1 MKLVFTSYVK
11 SPEYDQP
18 QRWLKRIEGYIGILE
33 SLNNDHTVISIERI
47 NYQGEYSQNGVY
59 YYFIPQKKKTNLFPF
74 KQHRL
79 VKALKPD
86 VVFVNGLIFPLQVI
100 QLRMKLGKSVKI
112 IGLHHAEKPFTGL
125 KKYLQQWADKC
136 FDAYCFTSVEF
147 GTTWISN
154 GNLSDEKKVHEVM
167 EVSSSFTP
175 IERDL
180 AKARSQAEGSPVYLW
195 VGRLNA
201 NKDPLTVV
209 SAFLQFSKLHPLAK
223 LYMIFQTEELLSEIK
238 KLFQQYPEEA
248 KNIILAGRIAHEEL
262 AYWYNSVDFIISG
275 SHYEG
280 SGTAVCE
287 AMSCGCVP
295 VLTDIASFR
304 MMTGRGKCGLLYE
317 PADEAAL
324 LEVLQQSTQI
334 DMRAERAKVLTQFR
348 EFLSYEAIGKKIQE
362 IIISLYQKKP

>member
-18 QRWLKRIEGYIGILE
+18 QGWLKRIEGYIGILE
-33 SLNNDHTVISIERI
+33 SLSNSQTVISIERI

-154 GNLSDEKKVHEVM
+154 GNLSDQKKVHEVM

-195 VGRLNA
+195 VGRLNT

-209 SAFLQFSKLHPLAK
+209 SAFLQFSKLYPLAK
-223 LYMIFQTEELLSEIK
+223 LYMIFQTEELLGEIK
-238 KLFQQYPEEA
+238 KLFQQYPEA
-248 KNIILAGRIAHEEL
+248 SQNIILTGQVPHEEL
-262 AYWYNSVDFIISG
+262 VYWYNSADFIISG

-317 PADEAAL
+317 PAKVESL
-324 LEVLQQSTQI
+324 LKVLQQSIKI
-334 DMRAERAKVLTQFR
+334 DMHAERDKVLTQFR

-362 IIISLYQKKP
+362 IIISLYQKKS